1 MNQARPRSPN
11 ERALVDDSHVVD
23 HSRTDPEAFAELFQ
37 RHSREIG
44 RYVTRRVGPGPAE
57 DIVAET
63 FLVAF
68 RRRDSYDRGHRDARP
83 WLYGIAT
90 NVIRRHRRDEV
101 RALRALERTGVDPA
115 LAESFA
121 DQVNGQVAA
130 AATSRLLAPVLARLD
145 AQQRDVL
152 LLIAW
157 AGLTIDEVAEVLS
170 IPQGTARSR
179 LNRAR
184 TKLRAALHNHERDD
198 CSWTR

>member
-1 MNQARPRSPN
+1 MNPRSPD
-11 ERALVDDSHVVD
+11 ERVVVDDSHIVD
-23 HSRTDPEAFAELFQ
+23 RSRTDPEAFAELFQ

-44 RYVTRRVGPGPAE
+44 RYVTRRVGPGLAE

-68 RRRDSYDRGHRDARP
+68 RRRDSYDRGRTDARP

-90 NVIRRHRRDEV
+90 NVMRRNRRDEI
-101 RALRALERTGVDPA
+101 RALRTLERTGVDPV

-121 DQVNGQVAA
+121 DQVDGQVAA

-145 AQQRDVL
+145 AGQRDVL

-157 AGLTIDEVAEVLS
+157 AGLTLDEVAEVLR

-184 TKLRAALHNHERDD
+184 TKLRAALGHREGTTVHG
-198 CSWTR
+198 

>member
-1 MNQARPRSPN
+1 MNQARPRSPD
-11 ERALVDDSHVVD
+11 ERAVVDDSYVVD
-23 HSRTDPEAFAELFQ
+23 RSRTDPEAFAELFH
-37 RHSREIG
+37 RHSGEIG

-68 RRRDSYDRGHRDARP
+68 RRRDSYDRGRTDARP

-101 RALRALERTGVDPA
+101 RALRALERTGVDPV

-121 DQVNGQVAA
+121 DQVNGQVTA

-145 AQQRDVL
+145 ARQRDVL
-152 LLIAW
+152 LLTAW
-157 AGLTIDEVAEVLS
+157 AGLTIDEIADVIG
-170 IPQGTARSR
+170 IPRGTARSR

-184 TKLRAALHNHERDD
+184 TKLRAALHAERDD
-198 CSWTR
+198 R

>member
-1 MNQARPRSPN
+1 V
-11 ERALVDDSHVVD
+11 VDDSQVVD
-23 HSRTDPEAFAELFQ
+23 RSRTDPEAFAELFQ
-37 RHSREIG
+37 RHAGEIG
-44 RYVTRRVGPGPAE
+44 RYVARRIGLGAAE

-68 RRRDSYDRGHRDARP
+68 RRRESYDRGRTDARP

-90 NVIRRHRRDEV
+90 NVMRRHRRDEV
-101 RALRALERTGVDPA
+101 RALRALERTGIDPV

-145 AQQRDVL
+145 AGQRDVL
-152 LLIAW
+152 LLTAW
-157 AGLTIDEVAEVLS
+157 AGLTIDEIAEVLG
-170 IPQGTARSR
+170 IPHGTARSR

-184 TKLRAALHNHERDD
+184 TKLRAALTT
-198 CSWTR
+198 TRGTTAHG